1 MSPGD
6 TSRLAARLADAEGVK
21 PAHVAVVL
29 SLAAQSGKDGTAV
42 ISAAKLAKRC
52 GMSRSHA
59 FRSLYWATD
68 QGIIEIDAVDG
79 RSNRYRF
86 AETILTREQG
96 TGGTMITGEQ
106 GGTHPRVGG
115 YSPVR
120 HVSSNYSSITSG
132 QPEPDDGGPRMSM
145 AAWLASKGE
154 TLGQARGA
162 ESC

>member
-52 GMSRSHA
+52 GMSRGHT
-59 FRSLYWATD
+59 FRSIYWAID
-68 QGIIEIDAVDG
+68 QGLIEVDIVEG
-79 RSNRYRF
+79 RSSRYRF
-86 AETILTREQG
+86 PVTMSAGAQG
-96 TGGTMITGEQ
+96 TDGTMSAGAQ
-106 GGTHPRVGG
+106 GGERQRAGG
-115 YSPVR
+115 CAQAR